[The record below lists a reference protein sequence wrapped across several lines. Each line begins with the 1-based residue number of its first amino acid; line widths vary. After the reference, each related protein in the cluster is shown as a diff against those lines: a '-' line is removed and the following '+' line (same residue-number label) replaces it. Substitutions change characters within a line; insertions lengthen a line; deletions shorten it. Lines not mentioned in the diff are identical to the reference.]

1 MLFWHPKNEIQV
13 LAIRIQ
19 MDGRKPAAHEIGR
32 ELPYTRKLLREWPKL
47 EVGGDGLLIAR

>member
-1 MLFWHPKNEIQV
+1 
-13 LAIRIQ
+13 